1 MARPCFKLEKIHPTP
16 LAGVDEAGC
25 APLAGPVVAADT
37 KNAVA
42 AVDDALLNSA
52 RLIASVIEATQ
63 ASNLPVSESQ
73 KLLSSMTTGLQAVLD
88 GRGNMV
94 SAIRQMTD
102 IKGRSNFAPLDFG
115 CPEGWGTASATVV
128 PVSKAA
134 QPATVAIGA

>member
-1 MARPCFKLEKIHPTP
+1 MLNFRP
-16 LAGVDEAGC
+16 G
-25 APLAGPVVAADT
+25 AGPVVAADT

-63 ASNLPVSESQ
+63 GSNLPVGESQ
-73 KLLSSMTTGLQAVLD
+73 KLLASMTSGLQAVLD

-115 CPEGWGTASATVV
+115 CPYPSLDSPSAVVRPAQQAAPTATSTVE
-128 PVSKAA
+128 A
-134 QPATVAIGA
+134 